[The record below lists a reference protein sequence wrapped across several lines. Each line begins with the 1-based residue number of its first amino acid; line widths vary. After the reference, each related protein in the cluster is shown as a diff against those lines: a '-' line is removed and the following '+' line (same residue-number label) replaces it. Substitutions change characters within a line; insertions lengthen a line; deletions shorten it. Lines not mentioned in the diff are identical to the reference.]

1 MTIKISSLENGSV
14 LVVIRYTPDP
24 ISADDYPDEI
34 IREEIYTRAG
44 HYVHRILPSGRTE
57 QVCEGLQPRGP
68 TLMIMPG
75 QKLEDVIR
83 ETLDK

>member
-1 MTIKISSLENGSV
+1 MTIEICTLENGNV
-14 LVVIRYTPDP
+14 CVVSSYTPDP
-24 ISADDYPDEI
+24 ISADEFPEEVVQ
-34 IREEIYTRAG
+34 EEIYTAVG
-44 HYVHRILPSGRTE
+44 HYVHRALPSGRTI

-83 ETLDK
+83 ETLK